1 MLPRLLSVAFCCADH
16 RIHAL
21 TIDAETGGEGSDGHA
36 GVDGR
41 RNGGVAAAGRV
52 SQGLLKAQCLWE
64 RIEEVYPDLV
74 GEDGVVEPTPGR
86 QTAGSGAAQWVLG
99 DVSVSEAIAAYQAA
113 LRKAEE
119 AKDCMVGTLIAAEQ
133 SGARIA
139 VLADKAGVTRQTIY
153 RWIGR

>member
-1 MLPRLLSVAFCCADH
+1 MNTDVCPEGVTPEEEVRAWLGPLG
-16 RIHAL
+16 
-21 TIDAETGGEGSDGHA
+21 AEASEEA
-36 GVDGR
+36 
-41 RNGGVAAAGRV
+41 VAAIVA
-52 SQGLLKAQCLWE
+52 AWE

-119 AKDCMVGTLIAAEQ
+119 AKDCMVGVLIAAEQ
-133 SGARIA
+133 TGEPIVR
-139 VLADKAGVTRQTIY
+139 LADKAGVTRQTIY

>member
-1 MLPRLLSVAFCCADH
+1 MNTDVCPEGVTPEKEVRAWLGPLG
-16 RIHAL
+16 
-21 TIDAETGGEGSDGHA
+21 AEASEEA
-36 GVDGR
+36 
-41 RNGGVAAAGRV
+41 VAAIVA
-52 SQGLLKAQCLWE
+52 AWE

-119 AKDCMVGTLIAAEQ
+119 AKDCMVGVLIAAEQ
-133 SGARIA
+133 TGEPIVR
-139 VLADKAGVTRQTIY
+139 LADKAGVTRQTIY

>member
-1 MLPRLLSVAFCCADH
+1 MNIDFHPEG
-16 RIHAL
+16 L
-21 TIDAETGGEGSDGHA
+21 TPEEEVRAWLGPFGTEASEEA
-36 GVDGR
+36 
-41 RNGGVAAAGRV
+41 VAAIVA
-52 SQGLLKAQCLWE
+52 AWE

-99 DVSVSEAIAAYQAA
+99 DMSVSEAIAAYQAA

-119 AKDCMVGTLIAAEQ
+119 AKDCMVGVLIAAEQ
-133 SGARIA
+133 TGEPIVR
-139 VLADKAGVTRQTIY
+139 LADKAGVTRQTIY

>member
-1 MLPRLLSVAFCCADH
+1 MN
-16 RIHAL
+16 
-21 TIDAETGGEGSDGHA
+21 IDFHPEGMTPEKEVRAWLGPLGAEASEET
-36 GVDGR
+36 
-41 RNGGVAAAGRV
+41 VAAIVA
-52 SQGLLKAQCLWE
+52 AWE
-64 RIEEVYPDLV
+64 RIKEVYPDLE

-133 SGARIA
+133 SGEPIVR
-139 VLADKAGVTRQTIY
+139 LADKAGVTRQTIY

>member
-1 MLPRLLSVAFCCADH
+1 MN
-16 RIHAL
+16 
-21 TIDAETGGEGSDGHA
+21 IDFHPEGVTPEEEVRAWLGPFGAEVSEEA
-36 GVDGR
+36 
-41 RNGGVAAAGRV
+41 VAAIVA
-52 SQGLLKAQCLWE
+52 AWE
-64 RIEEVYPDLV
+64 RIKEVYPDLE

-133 SGARIA
+133 TGEPIVR
-139 VLADKAGVTRQTIY
+139 LADKAGVTRQTIY

>member
-1 MLPRLLSVAFCCADH
+1 M
-16 RIHAL
+16 
-21 TIDAETGGEGSDGHA
+21 TIRPEGMTPEKEVRAWLGPLGAEASEEA
-36 GVDGR
+36 VEAI
-41 RNGGVAAAGRV
+41 VAA
-52 SQGLLKAQCLWE
+52 WE

-119 AKDCMVGTLIAAEQ
+119 AKDCMVGVLIAAEQ
-133 SGARIA
+133 TGEPIVR
-139 VLADKAGVTRQTIY
+139 LADKAGVTRQTIY

>member
-1 MLPRLLSVAFCCADH
+1 MNIDFHPEG
-16 RIHAL
+16 L
-21 TIDAETGGEGSDGHA
+21 TPEEEVRAWLGPFGAEASEEA
-36 GVDGR
+36 
-41 RNGGVAAAGRV
+41 VAAIVA
-52 SQGLLKAQCLWE
+52 AWE

-99 DVSVSEAIAAYQAA
+99 DMSVSEAIAAYQAA

-119 AKDCMVGTLIAAEQ
+119 AKDCMVGVLIAAEQ
-133 SGARIA
+133 TGEPIVR
-139 VLADKAGVTRQTIY
+139 LADKAGVTRQTIY